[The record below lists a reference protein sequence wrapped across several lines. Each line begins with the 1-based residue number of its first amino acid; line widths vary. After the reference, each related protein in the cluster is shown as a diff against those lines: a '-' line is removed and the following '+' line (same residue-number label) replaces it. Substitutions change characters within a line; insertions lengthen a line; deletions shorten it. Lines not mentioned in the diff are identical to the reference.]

1 VEFVAMI
8 DVDQLNKEFNE
19 EERYLKDLISVSVDH
34 AKEIKRTKRIL
45 RKMKEN
51 KLELEENN

>member
-1 VEFVAMI
+1 MI